1 MPLKGATAER
11 RVDSDKFPMTFHGM
25 PQQWYA
31 ELLHTFFTKC
41 VIDLSPMDGK
51 FAWSCLQSRV
61 GYIAFAFTDDH
72 ASHLFARLKELLKTE
87 LANPESKLFNSAY
100 CKAVNNEVTPTKPP
114 APKRKA
120 RVTKKAADD
129 AESAPGAEPPQKRR
143 RRAAATKPA
152 RATTAG
158 GAPPPPPEEEEAASA
173 AASEASDNLWDPE
186 AEDSAN
192 EK

>member
-61 GYIAFAFTDDH
+61 GYIALAFTDDH

-129 AESAPGAEPPQKRR
+129 AEVGTG
-143 RRAAATKPA
+143 RRAAAEASPPRCSDEA
-152 RATTAG
+152 GPGDDRWWCAAAAG
-158 GAPPPPPEEEEAASA
+158 GRRSRLGRGERGFRRPLGP
-173 AASEASDNLWDPE
+173 
-186 AEDSAN
+186 
-192 EK
+192 